1 MNATWFFVGFVG
13 VICLYAV
20 WLIGYRSGQKSIAD
34 LVDMIE
40 GHDDEFMASHHG
52 QENHPD

>member
-1 MNATWFFVGFVG
+1 MSTTWFFVGLIG
-13 VICLYAV
+13 VICLYAA

-34 LVDMIE
+34 LVAMIE

-52 QENHPD
+52 QGNHPD